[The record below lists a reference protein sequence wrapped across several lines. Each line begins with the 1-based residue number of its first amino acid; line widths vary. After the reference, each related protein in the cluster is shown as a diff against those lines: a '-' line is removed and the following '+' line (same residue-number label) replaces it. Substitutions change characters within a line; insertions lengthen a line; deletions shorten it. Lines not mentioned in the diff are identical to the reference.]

1 MLQIQRNIHSDRR
14 NNHIWRMRLKK
25 TTCKLQEKCN
35 VLSGRK
41 QRYRKVSVGT
51 FLENPEEIISEGSTL
66 STISEDAISNEDI
79 STQLIWSYSLCRN
92 HTLKKTFYV
101 TYLKDHFCRSL
112 AGKWITL
119 KKFSEDVFW
128 RRFLRYQQYHATY
141 SKARKEEYFK
151 LHEYPCWNI
160 TQEKE
165 NILLYVSQRILPYL
179 WYVQKL
185 QMRKTIS
192 EHSIYVHSTLES
204 SDKWKR
210 LISNG

>member
-1 MLQIQRNIHSDRR
+1 M
-14 NNHIWRMRLKK
+14 
-25 TTCKLQEKCN
+25 
-35 VLSGRK
+35 
-41 QRYRKVSVGT
+41 
-51 FLENPEEIISEGSTL
+51 ISEESTL
-66 STISEDAISNEDI
+66 STISKDATSDEDV

-92 HTLKKTFYV
+92 HTLIKILLKKTFYV

-141 SKARKEEYFK
+141 SQARKEDYFK
-151 LHEYPCWNI
+151 LLKTHVGTTI
-160 TQEKE
+160 KKRK
-165 NILLYVSQRILPYL
+165 ILLYVSQRILPYW

-192 EHSIYVHSTLES
+192 EHSFSDHSTLES